1 MSIAIA
7 DHTGKMWLSGFADI
21 GRSLFGDNT
30 AHDMMRLKDNDKQ
43 GYEAVLQSACTGPC
57 ILEIKVKIES
67 QVGRSFCF
75 IFSLIAIN

>member
-21 GRSLFGDNT
+21 GRSLFGDKT
-30 AHDMMRLKDNDKQ
+30 ANDMMKLKDNDRQ

-57 ILEIKVKIES
+57 ILEIKVKSES
-67 QVGRSFCF
+67 QVGRLFVL
-75 IFSLIAIN
+75 IFR